1 MNNHVAH
8 GRRKIIKTLG
18 AGCLAGLAPWAQA
31 QQKWPSKP
39 IQLVVGFPPGT
50 LPDVLGRMVAE
61 KMGKNLGQPVVVID
75 QPGAAGALAANAVAR
90 AAADGYTLMVGV
102 AASIAVAPHV
112 FRTAAYDPVKA
123 FTPIGLIQRSPYFI
137 VARGDIPFSDFS
149 DMLDYARKNP
159 GKLNFGT
166 PGIATLHHLTW
177 ELLQQKTGV
186 SMTHIPMQAP
196 QMITET
202 LAGRI
207 DLFMDS
213 ATSLTT
219 SNVKAGKFKFIAM
232 TGDRRMAA
240 FPDVPTVSES
250 GVELVSGAFNGIV
263 GPAGLP
269 QEIVQTLNSELNRA
283 LASPE
288 ILERLSQEGV
298 PVEGGV
304 RSTPQEF
311 GELIRSEYMRWGVV
325 IKAANIKLS
334 E

>member
-1 MNNHVAH
+1 MDTRPALT
-8 GRRKIIKTLG
+8 GRRTIVKALG
-18 AGCLAGLAPWAQA
+18 LGWAAALAPVARA
-31 QQKWPSKP
+31 QKWPAKP
-39 IQLVVGFPPGT
+39 VQVVVGFPPGT
-50 LPDVLGRMVAE
+50 LPDVLGRMVAD
-61 KMGKNLGQPVVVID
+61 KMGRSLGQPLVVVD

-90 AAADGYTLMVGV
+90 AAPDGYTLMVGV

-112 FRTAAYDPVKA
+112 FKSAAYDPTKA
-123 FTPIGLIQRSPYFI
+123 FVPIGLIQRSPYFI
-137 VARGDIPFSDFS
+137 TARHDVPFSNFAG
-149 DMLDYARKNP
+149 MLDYARKNP

-196 QMITET
+196 QMVTET

-232 TGDRRMAA
+232 SGEKRMAA
-240 FPDVPTVSES
+240 FPDVPTIAES
-250 GVELVSGAFNGIV
+250 GFPIYSAAFNGLV

-269 QEIVQTLNSELNRA
+269 QEVVQIMNTELNRA

-288 ILERLSQEGV
+288 ILERLAQEGV

-304 RSTPQEF
+304 QSTPQQF
-311 GELIRSEYMRWGVV
+311 GDLIRSEYARWGEV
-325 IKAANIKLS
+325 IKTANIKL